1 MDILSEKNIHEDLF
15 VSFLR
20 SQTSSLQKVLTHI
33 EQGNEINSYVDENLK
48 SVEKDL
54 RRLRKFYFNNQ
65 H

>member
-1 MDILSEKNIHEDLF
+1 MEILSEKNIHEDLF

-20 SQTSSLQKVLTHI
+20 SQTNSLQKVLTHI
-33 EQGNEINSYVDENLK
+33 EQGNEINGYVDENLK